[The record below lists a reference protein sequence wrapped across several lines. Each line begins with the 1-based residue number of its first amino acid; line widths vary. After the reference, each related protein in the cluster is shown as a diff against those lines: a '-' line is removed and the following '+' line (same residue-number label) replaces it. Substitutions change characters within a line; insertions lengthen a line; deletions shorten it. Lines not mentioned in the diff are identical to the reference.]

1 MAAPGRT
8 YHRGISVRY
17 AELLLSLLPPISYSP
32 AGENIRGEIQAEANA
47 LERVGAGARQALA
60 AISPISAVDTL
71 PDWERVCGLSASNGM
86 NRQQRLDA
94 VLAKLQELGG
104 LSIPYFKSLARRL
117 GYEIEITE
125 FEPFY
130 LDYSLLDR
138 DILYLDDVIWIW
150 QVSVKSGLVRSLP
163 FTLDSSSVDESL
175 LAFAD
180 AIIEAY
186 FRELR
191 PAHTYVTFE
200 YLEQS
205 A

>member
-1 MAAPGRT
+1 MK
-8 YHRGISVRY
+8 HRQ
-17 AELLLSLLPPISYSP
+17 LLARLLPPRSYEP
-32 AGENIRGEIQAEANA
+32 LGPGLNAE
-47 LERVGAGARQALA
+47 LA
-60 AISPISAVDTL
+60 AEGESLDRAQQNASKFLESVTPFGAIDTL
-71 PDWERVCGLSASNGM
+71 PDWERVCGLTPLNGAT
-86 NRQQRLDA
+86 RQQRLEA
-94 VLAKLQELGG
+94 VLTKLQELGG
-104 LSIPYFKSLARRL
+104 LSIPYFTRLARRL

-130 LDYSLLDR
+130 LDYSHLDR
-138 DILYLDDVIWIW
+138 DILYLEDVIWIW

-163 FTLDSSSVDESL
+163 FILDSSSVDESL

-186 FRELR
+186 FRDLK

>member
-1 MAAPGRT
+1 MK
-8 YHRGISVRY
+8 HRQ
-17 AELLLSLLPPISYSP
+17 LLARLLPPRSYEP
-32 AGENIRGEIQAEANA
+32 LGPGLNAE
-47 LERVGAGARQALA
+47 LA
-60 AISPISAVDTL
+60 AEGESLDRAQQNASKFLESVTPFGAIDTL
-71 PDWERVCGLSASNGM
+71 PDWERVCGLTPINGAT
-86 NRQQRLDA
+86 RQQRLEA
-94 VLAKLQELGG
+94 VLTKLQELGG
-104 LSIPYFKSLARRL
+104 LSIPYFTRLARRL

-130 LDYSLLDR
+130 LDYSHLDR
-138 DILYLDDVIWIW
+138 DILYLEDVIWIW

-163 FTLDSSSVDESL
+163 FIVDSSSVDESL

-186 FRELR
+186 FRDLK

>member
-1 MAAPGRT
+1 MK
-8 YHRGISVRY
+8 HRQ
-17 AELLLSLLPPISYSP
+17 LLARLLPPRSYEP
-32 AGENIRGEIQAEANA
+32 LGPGINAE
-47 LERVGAGARQALA
+47 LA
-60 AISPISAVDTL
+60 AEGESLDRAQQHASAFLESVTPFGAIDTL
-71 PDWERVCGLSASNGM
+71 PDWERVCGLTPLNGAT
-86 NRQQRLDA
+86 RQQRLEA

-104 LSIPYFKSLARRL
+104 LSIPYFTRLAGRL

-130 LDYSLLDR
+130 LDYSHLDR
-138 DILYLDDVIWIW
+138 DILYLDDVVWIW

-163 FTLDSSSVDESL
+163 FILDSSSVDESL

-186 FRELR
+186 FRDLK